1 MINEE
6 VKKMMKEKGLFQ
18 WQVAEMLGIS
28 EWQFS
33 RYLRHE
39 LTSNKKSAVIE
50 AIKKI
55 EVKQ

>member
-1 MINEE
+1 MINKE

-18 WQVAEMLGIS
+18 WQVAEALGIS

-39 LTSNKKSAVIE
+39 LPSNKKRQVIE